1 MRRIIA
7 PFLIILFAATSLVSC
22 LKDDDDK
29 STYYSDTALS
39 MFQINN
45 IIVTKTTKSSQGTD
59 STYKVQQS
67 AALYDFVIDQEK
79 REVYNIDSL
88 PYGTDGTK
96 MLVYVSTLNNGVA
109 GLKSLVGPDVTT
121 ISSTDTLDFS
131 VPRTIIVRS
140 SDGRFT
146 REYNVKVNIHKQK
159 AEDFKWTMLGTSTE
173 LAAFKALRAFNI
185 DGKMVVFGS
194 DGTNTT
200 AVQADI
206 SDGKA
211 WTPVTFSFNGL
222 LSADMYQQI
231 VKKGDRLY
239 MIHNGKLLSSADGAS
254 WDEEGTPAVKQLVAA
269 SSDKLY
275 GIDDSGEMMSSSDG
289 SAWNADGLDTDASML
304 PTTDINYACSTLRT
318 NKDVESVMLVGNRDA
333 SVYAAD
339 TAAVIWNKLDDT
351 GSYAV
356 NLPWAYYSIDVK
368 NKYVLPRLANLSM
381 TACGDYL
388 MALGGKGVGACT
400 KNAYSQIYTS
410 RDGGITW
417 QNEAGFQLP
426 DTIDKTATMMA
437 LATDDSNHLW
447 IICGGTGQIWRGRL
461 NSLGWMTE
469 E

>member
-96 MLVYVSTLNNGVA
+96 ILVYVSTLNNGVA
-109 GLKSLVGPDVTT
+109 GLN
-121 ISSTDTLDFS
+121 TLDFS

-173 LAAFKALRAFNI
+173 LAAFKALRAFDI

-254 WDEEGTPAVKQLVAA
+254 WDEEGTPAVKQLTEHR
-269 SSDKLY
+269 
-275 GIDDSGEMMSSSDG
+275 G
-289 SAWNADGLDTDASML
+289 
-304 PTTDINYACSTLRT
+304 
-318 NKDVESVMLVGNRDA
+318 
-333 SVYAAD
+333 
-339 TAAVIWNKLDDT
+339 
-351 GSYAV
+351 
-356 NLPWAYYSIDVK
+356 
-368 NKYVLPRLANLSM
+368 
-381 TACGDYL
+381 
-388 MALGGKGVGACT
+388 T
-400 KNAYSQIYTS
+400 K
-410 RDGGITW
+410 R
-417 QNEAGFQLP
+417 E
-426 DTIDKTATMMA
+426 
-437 LATDDSNHLW
+437 
-447 IICGGTGQIWRGRL
+447 RRR
-461 NSLGWMTE
+461 
-469 E
+469 